1 MQVGV
6 AIKTQDEL
14 NELLTEVIDQAQAL
28 GIPLSSN
35 INRDV
40 VVNQRARSRFG
51 CCKIIHPSSSKNSN
65 TKQSES
71 LDKEHKKNPD
81 KNQSKNTDEIQKEC
95 PSTKQ
100 SQSSAKNQNET
111 RYIIEISKALAEA
124 PVESI
129 REVLAHEVLHTSP
142 GGDRHT
148 GPWKKY
154 ASMMNQSYGYHIKRT
169 NSPESLGVDQR
180 RKKPTTKYLIVCK
193 KCGMSQERSR
203 VSRVIKHPSL
213 YRCKCGGKLSI
224 KRA

>member
-1 MQVGV
+1 MINLQVGV

-14 NELLTEVIDQAQAL
+14 NGLLTEVIGQAQAL

-51 CCKIIHPSSSKNSN
+51 CCKIIHPPSSKTPN

-71 LDKEHKKNPD
+71 PD
-81 KNQSKNTDEIQKEC
+81 KKQSESPDKKHSES
-95 PSTKQ
+95 PHTKQ
-100 SQSSAKNQNET
+100 SKLSDNNQNET

-169 NSPESLGVDQR
+169 NSPESLGVDQT
-180 RKKPTTKYLIVCK
+180 RKKPTTKYLVICK
-193 KCGMSQERSR
+193 KCGMTQERSR

-213 YRCKCGGKLSI
+213 YRCKCGGKLKI
-224 KRA
+224 KSAQQ